1 MITLLTTFDFLY
13 DVQHN
18 FHEGEHVYSTIRK
31 YYKKKVFRL
40 TTGKIYAVVLSA

>member
-18 FHEGEHVYSTIRK
+18 FHEGQHVYSTIRK
-31 YYKKKVFRL
+31 YYKKKVLRL
-40 TTGKIYAVVLSA
+40 TTGKI